1 MPKKRAQK
9 KAAKL
14 SQPTATNNIS
24 AAVKKRIREA
34 WVADPAAESHM
45 RELGLEFE
53 LQVIRMDDIDRALS
67 LRNNARIG
75 ESLIE
80 SLALDY
86 AVMRESGDV
95 FPAPVVS
102 AAPTTSSKLY
112 VTASGNHRTEMERHL
127 DAEYLMAYVITTDN
141 PAAVD
146 TFARSINRKEGERQ
160 TSQEA
165 MVHALH
171 ELQKDDGSTVMDVAE
186 KFGLKYGTVALAKR
200 TQDTRQT
207 LETAGVEGAYD
218 LSQDVV
224 NRLYA
229 LRHSMDVMVATAK
242 MVSKFALTNTVVRD
256 MVTEIRQATNDQ
268 EKMRTLKKWTE
279 RYKLSIGKT
288 AGTPRTRKPTR
299 KHATQGELFRN
310 YFGALHGFLSRGSRT
325 GKSFKRLSQFKMSSE
340 AEIIKYR
347 AEWAE
352 LKQTLDHLFQ
362 EDA

>member
-14 SQPTATNNIS
+14 AQSEPTNSIS
-24 AAVKKRIREA
+24 PAMEKRVRES
-34 WVADPAAESHM
+34 WVPDPAAESHM

-53 LQVIRMDDIDRALS
+53 LKIIRTDSIDRELS

-75 ESLIE
+75 EALIE

-95 FPAPVVS
+95 FPATVVS
-102 AAPTTSSKLY
+102 SAPNTSDKLY

-127 DAEYLMAYVITTDN
+127 DAEYLLAYVITTDN
-141 PAAVD
+141 PGAVD

-171 ELQKDDGSTVMDVAE
+171 ELQKDDGSTVIDVAE
-186 KFGLKYGTVALAKR
+186 KFGLKYATVAQAKR
-200 TQDTRQT
+200 AQDTRQK
-207 LETAGVEGAYD
+207 LEAAGVEGAYD
-218 LSQDVV
+218 LAGDIV

-229 LRHSMDVMVATAK
+229 LRHSTDVMIATAK
-242 MVSKFALTNTVVRD
+242 MVVKFTLSNAIVRE

-268 EKMRTLKKWTE
+268 DRMRTLKKWTE
-279 RYKLSIGKT
+279 RYKLSSEKT
-288 AGTPRTRKPTR
+288 AVTPGTRKTQR

-310 YFGALHGFLSRGSRT
+310 YFGTLHNFLSRGSRT
-325 GKSFKRLSQFKMSSE
+325 GKAFKRLSQFKMSSE

-347 AEWAE
+347 AEWNE
-352 LKQTLDHLFQ
+352 IKQTLDNLFQ
-362 EDA
+362 EDV